1 MEKHFIPIWFFI
13 GSLLTIY
20 GVLILASGIYELFV
34 PPITPVAMSH
44 LHIGIWWGCGMLLLG
59 LAYVFRFRPKGKD
72 V

>member
-34 PPITPVAMSH
+34 PPTTPVAMSH